1 MGKVKSMYCT
11 CSLNRL
17 KWITDCENPFLK
29 EKGEEGCSV
38 FGIFL
43 RTNLKHIQRN

>member
-1 MGKVKSMYCT
+1 MGKVKPMYCT

-43 RTNLKHIQRN
+43 RTNLKNIQRN